1 MKISAA
7 LLALVAPATAFTAS
21 QGAGRQSTALN
32 IGTPGASWGATLG
45 PSPQASNVG
54 DQQRILGQTRRT
66 WQFPDINQELVEVD
80 MTSDGRPMYA
90 DIQLWIGPDWT
101 PMTLKTYS
109 YDGYKR
115 PLKCIIGTRNKQAT
129 IEVKNTGSYELP
141 ITCTAAYAK
150 APFSDLRNDL
160 PNKVEG
166 AYVEGGGA
174 VHSVTFDPTVEQAQI
189 LLKTDLRQLNAKVEV
204 LNAPNNYKQTFEIFT
219 NNGVLNSLY
228 VVVDTP
234 QASNTVRVR
243 NIAPLEF
250 PFKAYIAE
258 V

>member
-1 MKISAA
+1 MKLALAA
-7 LLALVAPATAFTAS
+7 LFAGTAAAFAPQEAGRPATN
-21 QGAGRQSTALN
+21 LN

-101 PMTLKTYS
+101 PMTMKTYS

-141 ITCTAAYAK
+141 ITCTAFVEEDVLAGRL
-150 APFSDLRNDL
+150 PVHFSR
-160 PNKVEG
+160 
-166 AYVEGGGA
+166 
-174 VHSVTFDPTVEQAQI
+174 HHCFRRFQ
-189 LLKTDLRQLNAKVEV
+189 LRQRSCIHS
-204 LNAPNNYKQTFEIFT
+204 QIHRH
-219 NNGVLNSLY
+219 S
-228 VVVDTP
+228 
-234 QASNTVRVR
+234 
-243 NIAPLEF
+243 
-250 PFKAYIAE
+250 
-258 V
+258 

>member
-1 MKISAA
+1 MKFLAAA
-7 LLALVAPATAFTAS
+7 LLAGSAAAFTAPE
-21 QGAGRQSTALN
+21 AGRQATALN

-45 PSPQASNVG
+45 PAPQAANIG

-66 WQFPDINQELVEVD
+66 WQFPDITQELVEVD
-80 MTSDGRPMYA
+80 MTSDGRPMYS
-90 DIQLWIGPDWT
+90 DINLWIGPDWT
-101 PMTLKTYS
+101 PMTMKTYS

-150 APFSDLRNDL
+150 PPFSDLRNDL

-250 PFKAYIAE
+250 PFKAFISE